1 VNLDQNFP
9 AAGVVDFEHAVR
21 RSEDNFDVR
30 QARFEHDVLLLLGKS
45 SLSELYFNNHGERER
60 ERENCSKA
68 RDVDENARK
77 FAERGT
83 SFSVSKRSL
92 SLVLYLLR
100 IHLARRV
107 FFLFSKRERESQ
119 RDRETEREFMKRF

>member
-1 VNLDQNFP
+1 VNFDQNFP
-9 AAGVVDFEHAVR
+9 ADGVVDFEHAVR

-30 QARFEHDVLLLLGKS
+30 QARFEHVLLLLGKS

-100 IHLARRV
+100 IHLARV
-107 FFLFSKRERESQ
+107 FFLFSKRERERQ

>member
-1 VNLDQNFP
+1 VNFDQNFP
-9 AAGVVDFEHAVR
+9 ADGVVDFEHAVR
-21 RSEDNFDVR
+21 GSEDNFDVR

-92 SLVLYLLR
+92 SLSFFIFFESTAWLEFFFYSQSGKE
-100 IHLARRV
+100 RV
-107 FFLFSKRERESQ
+107 
-119 RDRETEREFMKRF
+119 RETERQRESL